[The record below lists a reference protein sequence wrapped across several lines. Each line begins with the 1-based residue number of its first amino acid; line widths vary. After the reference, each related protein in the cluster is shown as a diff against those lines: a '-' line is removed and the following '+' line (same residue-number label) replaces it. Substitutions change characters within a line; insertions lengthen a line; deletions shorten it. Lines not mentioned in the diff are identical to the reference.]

1 MPRLS
6 SLRLITALLGLL
18 LSACAT
24 PPSLTLMSTPVIYQG
39 AAIDPFAHL
48 TDDERIP
55 DVALFY
61 ATNRQPE
68 AGHYGNGV
76 SNQLHLGQSVVRLGD
91 PQSQWP
97 QLRSASLSATRSHE
111 LPLNLVQTKEASS
124 VALAPVVQSPLSKTT
139 QAYVDAINL
148 ELEKARDKEI
158 IIYVHGAKV
167 DFANANELTGEL
179 VHFAGRDFVGL
190 AFSWPSHQN
199 IFSYLLGI
207 DVQRARQS
215 SQALCQLIELL
226 ARHTAAERI
235 NLVAYSAGGRV
246 ASLALQRIA
255 ERHPG
260 LSREQLQARYRLGA
274 MIFAAADVPEEL
286 FEERLP
292 AISQLTEQVM
302 ITVSDQDDALNYARH
317 LMPGGPRIG
326 TTQAE
331 GKLRQFA
338 QQQSLENIMFLDV
351 SSRHQVSGVTIA
363 GHHYWYRHPWVSS
376 DVILLMRTNLAPAQR
391 ALTMGDHPAIWF
403 MQPDYPEAVRSATRK
418 VLRGQW

>member
-1 MPRLS
+1 MPHLS
-6 SLRLITALLGLL
+6 SQLHLTILMALL

-24 PPSLTLMSTPVIYQG
+24 PPPLTLMSTPVIYQD
-39 AAIDPFAHL
+39 AVIDPFAHL

-61 ATNRQPE
+61 ATNRQP
-68 AGHYGNGV
+68 GDNHYGNRV
-76 SNQLHLGQSVVRLGD
+76 SNHLHLGQSVVRLGSARD
-91 PQSQWP
+91 EWP
-97 QLRSASLSATRSHE
+97 QLRSASLSATRSQE
-111 LPLNLVQTKEASS
+111 LPLSLIRTREESS
-124 VALAPVVQSPLSKTT
+124 VPLAKGGQSPLSPTT

-148 ELEKARDKEI
+148 ELAKARDKEV

-215 SQALCQLIELL
+215 SLALSQLIELL
-226 ARHTAAERI
+226 RHTAAERI

-246 ASLALQRIA
+246 ASLALQHIA
-255 ERHPG
+255 QRHPG
-260 LSREQLQARYRLGA
+260 LNHEQLKARYRLGA
-274 MIFAAADVPEEL
+274 MVFAAADVPEEL
-286 FEERLP
+286 FEERLTD
-292 AISQLTEQVM
+292 ISKLAEQVM
-302 ITVSDQDDALNYARH
+302 ITVSDQDDALIYAHH
-317 LMPGGPRIG
+317 LMPGGHRIG

-331 GKLRQFA
+331 GKLRHFA
-338 QQQSLENIMFLDV
+338 QQHRVENITFLDV
-351 SSRHQVSGVTIA
+351 SSHYQVSGMTIA

-376 DVILLMRTNLAPAQR
+376 DVILLMRTNLPPEER
-391 ALTMGDHPAIWF
+391 ALTMGDHPAVWF
-403 MQPDYPEAVRSATRK
+403 MQPDYPTAVRNATRK
-418 VLRGQW
+418 ALKGQW